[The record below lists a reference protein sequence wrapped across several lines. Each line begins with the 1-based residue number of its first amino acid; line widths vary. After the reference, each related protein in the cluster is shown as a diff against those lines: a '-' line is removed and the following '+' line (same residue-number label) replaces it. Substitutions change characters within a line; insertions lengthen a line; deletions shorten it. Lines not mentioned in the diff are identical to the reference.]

1 VRHRLLRAIQACTKL
16 TKAVS
21 VRLVKGKKPL
31 LADNRVA
38 TNPKNQLPD
47 AKPRGGQKVMRKL
60 IPFAYLSPTL
70 LLLAVL
76 SLIPI
81 VTVFYYSLMDNVIMN
96 KNPVFVGLANYI
108 EIVTGDVFR
117 QAIGNTLYFTLM
129 SVIFHLLLGLGFALM
144 LNSRLLGPLSKAL
157 FRVVYVLPWVFT
169 ATIIAILWRLM
180 LNPNGVINYFLNTVG
195 LVDGP
200 VEWLSSRELAL
211 QSVTFIN
218 IWAGYP
224 FYMVSLLA
232 GLQGIPSELYEAGT
246 IDGANGR
253 QLFRYITL
261 PQLKPIIVS
270 LAMLDFIWTMHQLTL
285 IWMTTGGGP
294 IRTTEM
300 LSTFTYKLAFSSYE
314 FSHASAS
321 AFIVLLLS
329 MFVAF
334 FYVKQQR
341 ASDE

>member
-1 VRHRLLRAIQACTKL
+1 MYKVTK
-16 TKAVS
+16 
-21 VRLVKGKKPL
+21 
-31 LADNRVA
+31 
-38 TNPKNQLPD
+38 
-47 AKPRGGQKVMRKL
+47 KL
-60 IPFAYLSPTL
+60 IPFAYLSPTIL
-70 LLLAVL
+70 LLTVL

-81 VTVFYYSLMDNVIMN
+81 GMVFYYSLMDNVIMN
-96 KNPVFVGLANYI
+96 RNPVFVGVANYLDI
-108 EIVTGDVFR
+108 LLDDVFQ
-117 QAIGNTLYFTLM
+117 QAIANTLYFTLV
-129 SVIFHLLLGLGFALM
+129 SVLFHLILGLSFALLLNTKLLGATT
-144 LNSRLLGPLSKAL
+144 KAL

-180 LNPNGVINYFLNTVG
+180 LNPNGIVNYILNTIG
-195 LVDGP
+195 LADGP
-200 VEWLSSRELAL
+200 IEWLSSRQLAL
-211 QSVTFIN
+211 HAVTFIN

-232 GLQGIPSELYEAGT
+232 GLQGIPDELYEAGT
-246 IDGANGR
+246 IDGANGW
-253 QLFRYITL
+253 QLFRFITL

-270 LAMLDFIWTMHQLTL
+270 LAMLDFIWTMHQFTL

-294 IRTTEM
+294 IRATEM

-321 AFIVLLLS
+321 AFIILLLS

-334 FYVKQQR
+334 FYVRQQR

>member
-1 VRHRLLRAIQACTKL
+1 MLRVSKKL
-16 TKAVS
+16 T
-21 VRLVKGKKPL
+21 
-31 LADNRVA
+31 
-38 TNPKNQLPD
+38 
-47 AKPRGGQKVMRKL
+47 
-60 IPFAYLSPTL
+60 PFAYLSPTL
-70 LLLAVL
+70 VLLAVL

-81 VTVFYYSLMDNVIMN
+81 GTVFYYSMMDNVIMN
-96 KNPVFVGLANYI
+96 KNPIFVGLANYV
-108 EIVTGDVFR
+108 ELLTDKNFHG
-117 QAIGNTLYFTLM
+117 AIANTLYFTIV
-129 SVIFHLLLGLGFALM
+129 SVIFHLLLGLSFALL
-144 LNSRLLGPLSKAL
+144 LNTRLLGPLTKAL

-180 LNPNGVINYFLNTVG
+180 LNPNGVVNYILITLG
-195 LVDGP
+195 LADAP
-200 VEWLSSRELAL
+200 IEWLSSRQLAL
-211 QSVTFIN
+211 HAVTFIN

-232 GLQGIPSELYEAGT
+232 GLQGIPDELYEAGT

-270 LAMLDFIWTMHQLTL
+270 LAMLDFIWTMHQFTL

-321 AFIVLLLS
+321 AFIILLLS
-329 MFVAF
+329 MFVAV
-334 FYVKQQR
+334 FYVRQQR